1 MEGNPIVISNLSI
14 KDQSADTQSQPVS
27 ESVIEIW
34 GDTKLSGHI
43 PVSGA
48 KNSAL
53 VVLGGALL
61 CSQTCR
67 IRNIPDLMDI
77 GRMASVLE
85 ALGLKVHR
93 DGDTLDIDG
102 SHISHS
108 KAPYDI
114 VSKLRA
120 TFFVIGPLL
129 ARLGVARIPLPGGCA
144 IGARPVALHIRGL
157 QSLGAHVHMDHG
169 VVHAY
174 VPGASGKLKG
184 AKIYLDYPSVGATE
198 TLMMAATLAEGET
211 VIENAAQEPE
221 VVDLANFC
229 AAMGAKIS
237 GAGTNT
243 IVITGVP
250 SLHATDYSIIP
261 DRIEAGTFLVAGAI
275 TRSEITVG
283 PVDPNHLSPLLSKLR
298 ETGSKIEIEANNNI
312 RISPGE
318 KIVPAD
324 IQTLPYPGFPTD
336 MQAQF
341 MALLTLAEGSSM
353 VTETVFENRLQHV
366 AEFNRMGADIKVK
379 GDCAIVQGVACL
391 SGAPVTGSDL
401 RASAALAIA
410 GLAAKGKTTLH
421 GLHHLDRGYERF
433 EEKLRN
439 AGARLQRIPLDE
451 ADTATQPILEAPTTA
466 SVSAAAV
473 SDVAN

>member
-1 MEGNPIVISNLSI
+1 M
-14 KDQSADTQSQPVS
+14 T
-27 ESVIEIW
+27 
-34 GDTKLSGHI
+34 
-43 PVSGA
+43 
-48 KNSAL
+48 
-53 VVLGGALL
+53 
-61 CSQTCR
+61 
-67 IRNIPDLMDI
+67 
-77 GRMASVLE
+77 SVLT
-85 ALGLKVHR
+85 ALGLKVDR
-93 DGDTLDIDG
+93 NGASLDIDG

-120 TFFVIGPLL
+120 SFFVIGPLL
-129 ARLGVARIPLPGGCA
+129 ARLGVARVPLPGGCA

-157 QSLGAHVHMDHG
+157 QALGAHVHMDHG

-174 VPGASGKLKG
+174 VPGANGKLKG

-211 VIENAAQEPE
+211 TIENAAQEPE

-229 AAMGAKIS
+229 RAMGANIE

-243 IVITGVP
+243 ITIIGVP

-283 PVDPNHLSPLLSKLR
+283 PVDPSHLSPLLSKLR
-298 ETGSKIEIEANNNI
+298 ETGSNIAIEGSNI
-312 RISPGE
+312 RISPAE
-318 KIVPAD
+318 KITPAD

-341 MALLTLAEGSSM
+341 MALLTLAEGNSM

-379 GDCAIVQGVACL
+379 GDCAVVRGVSHL

-410 GLAAKGKTTLH
+410 GLAAEGKTTLY
-421 GLHHLDRGYERF
+421 GLHHLDRGYEKF

-439 AGARLQRIPLDE
+439 VGARLRRIPLAE
-451 ADTATQPILEAPTTA
+451 ADIAAQPLKPLSVAASPATIPVE
-466 SVSAAAV
+466 
-473 SDVAN
+473 VAN